1 MTYLG
6 CQKYIIIL
14 TQDMTTENTLAVFDG
29 TLFLYW
35 ENGGQTFLFTV
46 PPSYFSQFI
55 VDFNILTPYFYILRY
70 HKSIEQSQMGIY
82 FNIQTM
88 ESHFLLT
95 KILVEL
101 FLIPWILR
109 FMMVLGNVKFQTQT
123 MTHIKS
129 KWKPILLFML
139 LKKPVSSY
147 LLDFV
152 PIFYD
157 FMTW

>member
-1 MTYLG
+1 MSKIHNYLDSRHDNR
-6 CQKYIIIL
+6 KYISCIWWYSVFVLRKWRSNIL
-14 TQDMTTENTLAVFDG
+14 VHSSLS
-29 TLFLYW
+29 
-35 ENGGQTFLFTV
+35 
-46 PPSYFSQFI
+46 PSYFSQFI

-70 HKSIEQSQMGIY
+70 LRSTEQSQMGIY

-101 FLIPWILR
+101 CLIPWILR

-139 LKKPVSSY
+139 LKKLVSSY
-147 LLDFV
+147 LLDSV
-152 PIFYD
+152 PNFYD